1 MEGYTGLKTGPL
13 LTYRSEDERDI
24 SHVPASWG
32 SGFSAAMM
40 EGLTG
45 SPGPLALRTAEMWPQ
60 VSVGSVYA
68 RSGEAPPPELQMLT
82 PEEAQ
87 KKYGI
92 GNLKFESP
100 IADSVAR
107 IMFEQERESLRRQ
120 DIIQRSQIGGFDVFI
135 ASLGGAALDPV
146 SVAAGV
152 FPAIALSRVGLGVG
166 EATSFAGRVGRGAL
180 EGFAGSTALTPLTY
194 GLSQAQGR
202 PYGVAEAFTDV
213 VFGTALGAGIH
224 AGLSAFHRY
233 KTTGEPMPGLQ
244 QVIQDLPR
252 EDQAMLLR
260 GAVASIMDGR
270 PVNLEPL
277 LAETVSE
284 LQRVRGVVS
293 RIRSEENALLR
304 RSASADEAAA
314 IRDRISELEAK
325 RAQLD
330 DEIAAAAAR
339 GEPDAITEAR
349 KRAIDDEMWS
359 PATTSKRKAELGAEF
374 QLITEGANPEANLD
388 MLRAQ
393 AEATGL
399 RAEKG
404 RVEQQL
410 GTAQR
415 QAASV
420 DQVRRSFLRETGK
433 LASKRDVAQTL
444 AERTL
449 ARVVGRESA
458 AVRPE
463 IREAARRIIEAP
475 RDQAAQV
482 IADEL
487 AALRSLNADAAPLG
501 GESAASTAEAT
512 EPRGPNNSTGR
523 GRRQAALRQ
532 AVQQAAE
539 PYFDPADLAGI
550 EANDLRLKEQPAVK
564 ADAVAGEATPD
575 MREIDALTAEVEDD
589 LRGLDALGFINETEK
604 AYIAEADAA
613 LAREQALADARA
625 TAAIC
630 LAS

>member
-24 SHVPASWG
+24 SYVPASWG
-32 SGFSAAMM
+32 QGFSAAIM

-60 VSVGSVYA
+60 VAIGSVYA
-68 RSGEAPPPELQMLT
+68 RSGQQAPPELQMLT

-107 IMFEQERESLRRQ
+107 VMFDQEKESLRRQ
-120 DIIQRSQIGGFDVFI
+120 DIIQRSQLGGFDVFI
-135 ASLGGAALDPV
+135 ASLGGAMLDPV

-152 FPAIALSRVGLGVG
+152 FPATALTKVGLGV
-166 EATSFAGRVGRGAL
+166 ERAASFAGRVGRGAL
-180 EGFAGSTALTPLTY
+180 EGFAGSAALVPLTY
-194 GLSQAQGR
+194 GLSQAQQR

-213 VFGTALGAGIH
+213 IFGTALGAGIH
-224 AGLSAFHRY
+224 AGLGAFHRY
-233 KTTGEPMPGLQ
+233 KTAGEMMPGLQ

-252 EDQAMLLR
+252 EDQAALLR
-260 GAVASIMDGR
+260 GAVASIMEGR

-293 RIRSEENALLR
+293 RIRAEESALLR
-304 RSASADEAAA
+304 RSASADEAAT

-325 RAQLD
+325 RSQLD

-339 GEPDAITEAR
+339 GEPDAITEMR

-374 QLITEGANPEANLD
+374 QLISEGANPEANLD

-410 GTAQR
+410 GAAQR

-458 AVRPE
+458 AVRAE
-463 IREAARRIIEAP
+463 IREAARRIVEAP
-475 RDQAAQV
+475 SDRAAQV
-482 IADEL
+482 VADEL

-501 GESAASTAEAT
+501 GESAASTEAT
-512 EPRGPNNSTGR
+512 EPRGANSAR
-523 GRRQAALRQ
+523 GSNRRQAALRQ

-539 PYFDPADLAGI
+539 PYYDARDLSGI

-564 ADAVAGEATPD
+564 ADAVAGEATPE
-575 MREIDALTAEVEDD
+575 MREIDALTAEAEED

-604 AYIAEADAA
+604 AYIAEADDA
-613 LAREQALADARA
+613 LAREKALAEARA